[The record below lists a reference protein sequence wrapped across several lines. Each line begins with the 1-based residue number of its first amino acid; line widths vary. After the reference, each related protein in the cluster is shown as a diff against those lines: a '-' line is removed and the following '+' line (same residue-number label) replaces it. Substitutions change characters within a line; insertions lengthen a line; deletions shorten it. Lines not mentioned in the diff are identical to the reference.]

1 MPLFPK
7 VGLDEIS
14 NESFW
19 LQLKDT
25 IEGSNISKKT
35 ILLIEKKAFNK
46 GKTSQVFKLRDTLR
60 NQDMVCK
67 IDLKIMEGDSS
78 QANEAAKNRWIC

>member
-7 VGLDEIS
+7 VIPDEIS

-19 LQLKDT
+19 LHLKDT
-25 IEGSNISKKT
+25 IEGRTISKKT
-35 ILLIEKKAFNK
+35 TLLIETKAFNK
-46 GKTSQVFKLRDTLR
+46 GKTSQVFKLRDMIR

-67 IDLKIMEGDSS
+67 IDFKVIEGDFSE
-78 QANEAAKNRWIC
+78 ANESAKNRWIS

>member
-25 IEGSNISKKT
+25 IEGRNISKKT
-35 ILLIEKKAFNK
+35 TLLIETKAFNK
-46 GKTSQVFKLRDTLR
+46 GKTSQVFKLRDSLR

-78 QANEAAKNRWIC
+78 QANESAKNRWIC